1 MPVPVYLSKQT
12 VVVKNDVAKK
22 DVYNAK
28 VKNIEKKI
36 PDITNSPINTTLNA
50 KVNEV
55 KKEIPSITNLA
66 TTNTTVLNVKRNKV
80 KNKIPNTT
88 PLLKIKYLMLVM

>member
-1 MPVPVYLSKQT
+1 M
-12 VVVKNDVAKK
+12 
-22 DVYNAK
+22 
-28 VKNIEKKI
+28 KKI

-66 TTNTTVLNVKRNKV
+66 TTPTVLNVKRNKV

>member
-28 VKNIEKKI
+28 VKNIEKKYLI
-36 PDITNSPINTTLNA
+36 
-50 KVNEV
+50 
-55 KKEIPSITNLA
+55 
-66 TTNTTVLNVKRNKV
+66 
-80 KNKIPNTT
+80 
-88 PLLKIKYLMLVM
+88 LLTHLLILLLMLK